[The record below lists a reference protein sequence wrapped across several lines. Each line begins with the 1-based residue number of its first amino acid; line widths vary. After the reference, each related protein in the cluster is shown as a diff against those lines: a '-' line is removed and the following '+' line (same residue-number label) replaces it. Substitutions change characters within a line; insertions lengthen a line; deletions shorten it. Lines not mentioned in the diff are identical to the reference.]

1 MSPKTKKFI
10 AVVVIAFFVF
20 VIFTAPERAAEIVA
34 NIWGL
39 LVAGFNAILDFFN
52 ALLNQ

>member
-1 MSPKTKKFI
+1 VGPKTKKFI
-10 AVVVIAFFVF
+10 AFVVIAFFAF
-20 VIFTAPERAAEIVA
+20 IIFTNPERAAEIVA

-39 LVAGFNAILDFFN
+39 IVAAFNAILDFFN

>member
-1 MSPKTKKFI
+1 VGPKTKKFI
-10 AVVVIAFFVF
+10 AFVVIAFFAF
-20 VIFTAPERAAEIVA
+20 IIFTNPERAAEIVA

-39 LVAGFNAILDFFN
+39 IVAAFNAIVDFFN